1 MPRITVAR
9 ARAIFREERPRFAA
23 VYPRAAKAT
32 LTIVDSECL
41 GRGTCASRDL
51 AECFTD
57 TGEVRLL
64 RRALTSVARVRGL
77 LRHELAHAADA
88 RIRERGREQRADDI
102 AERVTGERIYYD
114 AEGVQTLQRGTYPR
128 PRHLHR

>member
-9 ARAIFREERPRFAA
+9 ARAIFRAERARFAA
-23 VYPRAAKAT
+23 VYPRAARAT
-32 LTIVDSECL
+32 LTIVDAECL

-64 RRALTSVARVRGL
+64 RRALTSEARATAL
-77 LRHELAHAADA
+77 IRHELSHVSDA
-88 RIRERGREQRADDI
+88 RIRERGKEQRADDI
-102 AERVTGERIYYD
+102 AERVTGERIFYD
-114 AEGVQTLQRGTYPR
+114 REGVQTRRRGTYPR
-128 PRHLHR
+128 PRDLHR